1 MSKALLVEYIPFKPI
16 GPVNEQMGKQYGIP
30 GGLVVQGVLQRAG
43 AKNQNGRVYPKN
55 ILDREAKKYQKEYI
69 DQNRALGELDHPESS
84 VVNLNNVSHN
94 VLKMWWNGDDLMGAV
109 QILETP
115 AGKILKSLFD
125 AGITL
130 GISSRGLGSVKELY
144 KESTVEVQEDFEL
157 ICFDF
162 VSNPSTQGAFL
173 RPMNESV
180 NKSKNDYNKVNSIIT
195 SILCDSGKCRI
206 LP

>member
-1 MSKALLVEYIPFKPI
+1 MSKGLLVEYIPFKPI
-16 GPVNEQMGKQYGIP
+16 GAVNEQTASKFGVP

-43 AKNQNGRVYPKN
+43 AKNQNGRVYPKR
-55 ILDREAKKYQKEYI
+55 ILDREAKKYQQEYI
-69 DQNRALGELDHPESS
+69 SQNRALGELDHPESS

-173 RPMNESV
+173 KPMNESV
-180 NKSKNDYNKVNSIIT
+180 NKIKNDYNKVNSIIT